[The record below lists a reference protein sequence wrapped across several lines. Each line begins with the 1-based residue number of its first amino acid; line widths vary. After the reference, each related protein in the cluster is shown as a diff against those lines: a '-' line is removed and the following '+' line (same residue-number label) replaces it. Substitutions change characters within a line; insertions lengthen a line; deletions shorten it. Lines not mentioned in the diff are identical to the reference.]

1 VGLLGREIGSSQQ
14 KAEKLAHAFMV
25 RAVFEP
31 LIPVFRVAQDV
42 LGHNLYFSPNIV
54 RD

>member
-1 VGLLGREIGSSQQ
+1 MQ
-14 KAEKLAHAFMV
+14 KNSDMAFMF

-31 LIPVFRVAQDV
+31 LIPVFRVSKDV

-54 RD
+54 RDGIDGPGI